1 MSTRNIYR
9 LVSIIVIL
17 SLTLAASSTSTA
29 QVSRRENITLTLQA
43 PVYELNQTADGYTA
57 IDADAYAMA
66 VIPGQ
71 VILPHRLIDVAL
83 PPDVAWDTLALS
95 VRDVRTASLP
105 GAHKLRVAGPDQ
117 AGNGAALDPEDVAP
131 TEPLALAR
139 IVSTGQMRKWRTARV
154 DYAPFRY
161 DPATGRLDVVEQAT
175 VELSFARTADAPS
188 ARELA
193 DTVMDDVAASQFVNY
208 DAALGWYPHT
218 DQPNVTY
225 DYVIITTN
233 AIESGSAKLASFVA
247 HKQSRGYKVLVVTE
261 DDYGSLNGPA
271 PNGRAEKVRKWLQN
285 NYAAYSIKYVL
296 LIGDPAPDGAS
307 ATDLPMKMCWPRND
321 ESDSDKESP
330 TDYYFADLTGDWNKD
345 GDQYYGEFVGDYWGV
360 TGGVNFA
367 PEVYVG
373 RIPFYGSYTDLDNI
387 LQKTMDY
394 ANESSIG
401 WRKSILLP
409 MGFQAAGYDGAPLA
423 EQMWNDYLSAA
434 GYSRWR
440 QYQDGHGACSLNSTY
455 TTDQELRGGTVV
467 RDRWAAN
474 DYGIVAWWGHGSPTE
489 TAVGYGGCWDG
500 VLLNSTYTSSLDDDH
515 PAFVYQNSCTNGYP
529 EDTGNLQYSI
539 LKRGGIATVSATRV
553 SYFNTGVGYDEF
565 DGSTTNSGVGY
576 EYVHRVVDGRTA
588 SEALYLAKSSMTP
601 EYNSRLMNW
610 YDFNLYGDPAI
621 NINAKFGASHFSY
634 LPVVLKSVSATP
646 WTTIVSENFEG
657 SFPGVWTVFDNNG
670 SSSGTYYWGKR
681 NCRVY
686 AGGYSG
692 WGVGGGTNGAVLGC
706 GSNYPNNANSWMR
719 YGPFSLADATA
730 AELNFKLWLNTEN
743 TYDMVSRFASI
754 NGTNFYG
761 TSTTGNTGAWI
772 DRTLNLANVDT
783 LGNLLGRP
791 SVWIL
796 LRFFSDSTVNKPE
809 GGYVDNIVLRKC
821 TYTTCTT
828 SAPTVDSSP
837 GQIIEVPAA
846 VTLIK

>member
-29 QVSRRENITLTLQA
+29 QVSRRESITLTLQA
-43 PVYELNQTADGYTA
+43 PVYKLTQTADGYTV
-57 IDADAYAMA
+57 IDAEAFAMTSA
-66 VIPGQ
+66 PGQ
-71 VILPHRLIDVAL
+71 ASLPHRLIDVAL
-83 PPDVAWDTLALS
+83 PPDVAWDSLSLS

-105 GAHKLRVAGPDQ
+105 GAHKIRIAGPDRSDT
-117 AGNGAALDPEDVAP
+117 GIVLDLEAVPE

-139 IVSTGQMRKWRTARV
+139 IVATGQMRKWRTARV

-161 DPATGRLDVVEQAT
+161 DPATGQLDVVEQAT

-188 ARELA
+188 AKELA
-193 DTVMDDVAASQFVNY
+193 DTVMDDVAAQQFVNY
-208 DAALGWYPHT
+208 DAARAWYPPG

-233 AIESGSAKLASFVA
+233 AIESGSTKLSSFVA
-247 HKQSRGYKVLVVTE
+247 DKQADGYKVLVVTE
-261 DDYGSLNGPA
+261 DDYGSLTGQA

-285 NYAAYSIKYVL
+285 NYVAYAIKYVL
-296 LIGDPAPDGAS
+296 LIGDPTPDGAG

-330 TDYYFADLTGDWNKD
+330 TDYFFADLTGDWNKD
-345 GDQYYGEFVGDYWGV
+345 GDQYYGEYVGDWGV
-360 TGGVNFA
+360 PGGVNLA

-373 RIPFYGSYTDLDNI
+373 RIPFYGSYSDLDSI
-387 LQKTMDY
+387 LQKTIDY
-394 ANESSIG
+394 ANESSTS

-423 EQMWNDYLSAA
+423 QQMWNDYLSAA
-434 GYSRWR
+434 GYSRWT
-440 QYQDGHGACSLNSTY
+440 QYQQGSDACSLDSTY
-455 TTDQELRGGTVV
+455 SSNQELRGGTVV

-500 VLLNSTYTSSLDDDH
+500 ILFNSTQTSSLDDDH

-529 EDTGNLQYSI
+529 EDSANLQYSI

-553 SYFNTGVGYDEF
+553 SWFNTSVLYGYF
-565 DGSTTNSGVGY
+565 DGSTTNSGIGY
-576 EYVHRVVDGRTA
+576 EYVHRVADGLTA
-588 SEALYLAKSSMTP
+588 SEALYKAKSSMTP
-601 EYNSRLMNW
+601 ESNSRLMN
-610 YDFNLYGDPAI
+610 YTDFNLYGDPAI
-621 NINAKFGASHFSY
+621 SIEKASEASHFTY
-634 LPVVLKSVSATP
+634 IPAVIKQVAATP

-657 SFPGVWTVFDNNG
+657 SFPGAWTVSDNDG
-670 SSSGTYYWGKR
+670 STNGTYYWAKR
-681 NCRVY
+681 NCRAY
-686 AGGYSG
+686 AGSYSG
-692 WGVGGGTNGAVLGC
+692 WGVGGGANGAALGC
-706 GSNYPNNANSWMR
+706 GSNYPNNADSWMV
-719 YGPFSLADATA
+719 YGPFSLVGATA
-730 AELNFKLWLNTEN
+730 AELNFKLWLNSQSSL
-743 TYDMVSRFASI
+743 DGVSRYASV
-754 NGTNFYG
+754 NGTSFYG
-761 TSTTGNTGAWI
+761 TFTTGNTGGWI
-772 DRTLNLANVDT
+772 DRTLDLDSAPT
-783 LGNLLGRP
+783 LGNLLGRS
-791 SVWIL
+791 SVWIA
-796 LRFFSDSTVNKPE
+796 LRFRSDGSTNYAE

-828 SAPTVDSSP
+828 SAPAVDSSP
-837 GQIIEVPAA
+837 GQIVEVPAA